1 MTDTAGDS
9 RPAGA
14 TYRAA
19 IIACGRI
26 AHAHARAY
34 LADPRCELIACADIA
49 EDVTGRF
56 ADEYGIAG
64 RYGDYRE
71 MLERERPDVV
81 SICSHH
87 QLHAPMTIE
96 TARLVEPKAILCEK
110 PIALDLE
117 SADAMIATCQA
128 TNTLLVIG
136 HQRRYDRQYVAAREA
151 VANGSIGE
159 VITVEAFG
167 HPRSSLLVDSTH
179 TVDLV
184 RFFLGDPKAE
194 WVIGQIDAREHR
206 SAWGQ
211 QIEDCALGWI
221 GLEGGVKLLL
231 GAGSFGS
238 EGDANRTRI
247 SPRPIT
253 GRTYHRIIV
262 HGTTGRLEVDGDG
275 PNEGGSL
282 VRIHRGPEI
291 EVLFSAEDYE
301 REPGF
306 SACDLAVQEMIDCL
320 EQPELLHPLE
330 AQSAR
335 DTLEI
340 LLAIYESSR
349 RRQFVPLP
357 LDVPDNP
364 LISMLAE
371 GDL

>member
-1 MTDTAGDS
+1 MTETQTES

-14 TYRAA
+14 SYRAA
-19 IIACGRI
+19 IVACGRI

-34 LADPRCELIACADIA
+34 LADPRTELIACADIA
-49 EDVTGRF
+49 ADAATSF
-56 ADEYGIAG
+56 ADQYGIAG
-64 RYGDYRE
+64 RYTDYRE
-71 MLERERPDVV
+71 MLECERPDVV

-117 SADAMIATCQA
+117 SADAMIAACKEA
-128 TNTLLVIG
+128 NTFLVIG

-151 VANGSIGE
+151 LANGSIGE
-159 VITVEAFG
+159 IISVEAFG

-184 RFFLGDPKAE
+184 RFFLDDPRGE

-211 QIEDCALGWI
+211 QIEDCAVGWI
-221 GLEGGVKLLL
+221 GLDNGVKLLL
-231 GAGSFGS
+231 GAGSFGKD
-238 EGDANRTRI
+238 GDANRTRI

-253 GRTYHRIIV
+253 GRTYHRIIL

-275 PNEGGSL
+275 PNDGNSL
-282 VRIHRGPEI
+282 VRIHRGPEV

-301 REPGF
+301 REPKF
-306 SACDLAVQEMIDCL
+306 SACDLVVRDMLDCL
-320 EQPELLHPLE
+320 EKPGLMHPLE

-349 RRQFVPLP
+349 RRQYVPLP

-364 LISMLAE
+364 LISMLSV
-371 GDL
+371 GDV